1 MTNTSVMLCR
11 RLAAIFCIRNKP
23 TTLRFASIDG
33 SEEGIEPP
41 TLDAPDNVLKED
53 LGFKVHVSDLYK
65 YTKET
70 KTYMQIDF
78 DVQLE

>member
-1 MTNTSVMLCR
+1 MKNISVMLCR
-11 RLAAIFCIRNKP
+11 RLAAIFCIRNRP

-53 LGFKVHVSDLYK
+53 LGFKVHVSDSDLYK
-65 YTKET
+65 YTKEI
-70 KTYMQIDF
+70 KTYK
-78 DVQLE
+78 LE